1 MSNISAETAEHEVEK
16 GGEIFRV
23 GQLIVS
29 GYLLYYAGGEEFRSR
44 VALARWIVGLAA
56 PLGFFAYRLKRRS
69 TLSAAAIPPRTT
81 AVSCRQLAS
90 SSPVAGVRDLIRR
103 ALILR
108 SSGAEIARAEDD

>member
-69 TLSAAAIPPRTT
+69 TLSAAAIPPEQ
-81 AVSCRQLAS
+81 RQFRVANS
-90 SSPVAGVRDLIRR
+90 RQAPPSPVSAI
-103 ALILR
+103 
-108 SSGAEIARAEDD
+108 